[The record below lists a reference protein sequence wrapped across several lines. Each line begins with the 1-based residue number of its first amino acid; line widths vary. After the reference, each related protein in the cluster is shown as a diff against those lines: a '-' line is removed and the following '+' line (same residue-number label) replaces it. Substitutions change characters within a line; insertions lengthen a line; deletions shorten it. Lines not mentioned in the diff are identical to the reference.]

1 MCQCVTVSVLQIVC
15 ERCKARG
22 GILRAVDTR
31 PAGALPEYRLGAD
44 FTAVMSRII
53 AQRPNLRTDNFNN
66 KRKEAAVTPVSPP
79 RKPRTLAPLGVLC
92 RVVLPS
98 TPYAGV
104 LGQGGNA
111 NRRYACRPCSIG

>member
-1 MCQCVTVSVLQIVC
+1 MQDECRQ
-15 ERCKARG
+15 E
-22 GILRAVDTR
+22 ILRDLARR
-31 PAGALPEYRLGAD
+31 PAGALPEYRLGLD
-44 FTAVMSRII
+44 FTDAMSRITER
-53 AQRPNLRTDNFNN
+53 RPYLRTDNFNN

-79 RKPRTLAPLGVLC
+79 RKPRTLGPLGVLC

-111 NRRYACRPCSIG
+111 NRRYACRPRSIG